1 MRPIIWI
8 FEFVLA
14 NDATN
19 LRTFS
24 TTTKLCT
31 SIRTVHR
38 SFSVV
43 FNFTAGGI
51 LSLFVSS
58 LAKAQSSRSN
68 SSNWRKIRWTRDQL
82 SRPRAASMNRS
93 WNELLPKI
101 DKSKMREHYR
111 LQNSKGQIS
120 FYTSSRWR
128 NGRSSISIIKIHSLP
143 CVLSQL
149 SQLFASI
156 ISKYF
161 ILLTQKAVL
170 DIYLFFD
177 FLFVCLFLFWR
188 VVSFLALSCPAVF
201 NSEIIRN
208 ALKKWFTNG
217 SLV

>member
-1 MRPIIWI
+1 MKNIKLKRTNLIDVMRPIIWI
-8 FEFVLA
+8 FEFALA

-31 SIRTVHR
+31 SIKTVHR

-101 DKSKMREHYR
+101 DKSKMRGHYR
-111 LQNSKGQIS
+111 LQNSKGKIS
-120 FYTSSRWR
+120 FLHFVSMREWENFDFDYKNSFPSMCSLAIITAFNKHYFQIFQTFNSKSS
-128 NGRSSISIIKIHSLP
+128 
-143 CVLSQL
+143 
-149 SQLFASI
+149 
-156 ISKYF
+156 
-161 ILLTQKAVL
+161 VL
-170 DIYLFFD
+170 DVITTIPLD
-177 FLFVCLFLFWR
+177 FEKAFVL
-188 VVSFLALSCPAVF
+188 
-201 NSEIIRN
+201 
-208 ALKKWFTNG
+208 
-217 SLV
+217 